1 VSLARQS
8 PVEPLS
14 EEKRRRQS
22 GRQSQAQPTL
32 LSVAVPLRFI
42 VTGVASL
49 LTGITLLLLWPDLL
63 ATYHYNQYIISVT
76 HLFTLGW
83 ISSVVMGAMYQLV
96 PVALETRLYSERLA
110 RWHFVLHIIG
120 VTGMVIM
127 FWFWNMRQVG
137 SFGSLFGAGVILF
150 AYNIGRTLARTP
162 RWNLI
167 AASIA
172 LGVGWLALTLL
183 AGLFL
188 AATKLWSI
196 TFFASLALMH
206 AHAHIG
212 VVGFFL
218 MMVVGVSYK
227 LVPMFSLSEM
237 QSARRATT
245 SIVLLNLGLSG
256 AAPAILL
263 GHSLKTVFSVI
274 TVAGLAAYG
283 IELCA
288 ILRAR
293 KRKPLDWGM
302 IYFLTAI
309 GILLPVSALAL
320 VLSWPTLPLNAFTGQ
335 LENIY
340 GLLALLGVFTLAILG
355 MLYKIVPFLVW
366 HARYSKQIGRGKVP
380 TLADLY
386 SARLQA
392 CGFALYCGGLLSVSI
407 STLLANEQ
415 AVRWSVA
422 PLALSLACFA
432 VNLGKILAH
441 LFNFERRDATVL
453 VRQPL

>member
-1 VSLARQS
+1 
-8 PVEPLS
+8 
-14 EEKRRRQS
+14 
-22 GRQSQAQPTL
+22 
-32 LSVAVPLRFI
+32 LRFI
-42 VTGVASL
+42 VTGVVSL
-49 LTGITLLLLWPDLL
+49 VTGVTLLLLRPDLL

-110 RWHFVLHIIG
+110 RWHFVLHVVA

-127 FWFWNMRQVG
+127 FWFWNMKQVG
-137 SFGSLFGAGVILF
+137 SFGSLFGAGVALF
-150 AYNIGRTLARTP
+150 VYNISRTLARTP
-162 RWNLI
+162 RRNLI

-172 LGVGWLALTLL
+172 LAVGWLVLTLL
-183 AGLFL
+183 AGLFI
-188 AATKLWSI
+188 AATKLWPI
-196 TFFASLALMH
+196 TLFASLAQMH
-206 AHAHIG
+206 AHAHLG

-227 LVPMFSLSEM
+227 LVPMFCLSEL
-237 QSARRATT
+237 QSARRAAA
-245 SIVLLNLGLSG
+245 SLLLLNLGLGG
-256 AAPAILL
+256 AAPAILV
-263 GHSLKTVFSVI
+263 GHPSKAVFSMV
-274 TVAGLAAYG
+274 TVAGLLAYG
-283 IELCA
+283 IEICA

-302 IYFLTAI
+302 VYFVTAI

-320 VLSWPTLPLNAFTGQ
+320 ILSWPTLPLNAFTGQ
-335 LENIY
+335 LENVY

-366 HARYSKQIGRGKVP
+366 HARYSKQIGRSKVP

-392 CGFALYCGGLLSVSI
+392 FGFAFYCGGLLAVSI
-407 STLLANEQ
+407 ATLLANAQ

-422 PLALSLACFA
+422 LLALSLTCFA

-441 LFNFERRDATVL
+441 LLNFERRAETVL
-453 VRQPL
+453 VRQPR